1 MWFAATF
8 ADTMSSTKAVLV
20 SASAWQRSA
29 WAGCHLV
36 ESHVRAV
43 QLAARPPRVVRLVLS
58 AAAWSSTPDIT
69 KDRESFTS
77 RRARSLS
84 RRSAVSLSAWTASR
98 TSRSSVRT
106 ASASDVKLAATRV
119 TGLPRRPSASSC
131 APPRSRPLSRR
142 PTRLAGALTQSCQLR
157 PCPPHLPRWMRARC
171 PEYPA
176 APRWERSLRTL
187 EDGTRPHTLA
197 AGGVRQR
204 TRDRCARESYPT
216 VRVSPAQRPSSSR
229 ARGPLDAVNLRAQMD
244 STYRRSR

>member
-1 MWFAATF
+1 M
-8 ADTMSSTKAVLV
+8 L
-20 SASAWQRSA
+20 
-29 WAGCHLV
+29 
-36 ESHVRAV
+36 
-43 QLAARPPRVVRLVLS
+43 
-58 AAAWSSTPDIT
+58 AAWSSTPDIT

-98 TSRSSVRT
+98 TSRSSART

-157 PCPPHLPRWMRARC
+157 PCPPHLPWWMRARC

-187 EDGTRPHTLA
+187 EDGARPHTLA
-197 AGGVRQR
+197 AGGVRSGLAIA
-204 TRDRCARESYPT
+204 ARESRTPQCESLPPSALRRLALVDLSTPSTCALRWTRPT
-216 VRVSPAQRPSSSR
+216 DVPVEPD
-229 ARGPLDAVNLRAQMD
+229 ARLADAVDVARVAAVLAERHLLM
-244 STYRRSR
+244 RRH

>member
-1 MWFAATF
+1 M
-8 ADTMSSTKAVLV
+8 L
-20 SASAWQRSA
+20 
-29 WAGCHLV
+29 
-36 ESHVRAV
+36 
-43 QLAARPPRVVRLVLS
+43 
-58 AAAWSSTPDIT
+58 AAWSSTPDIT

-98 TSRSSVRT
+98 TSRSSART

-157 PCPPHLPRWMRARC
+157 PCPPHLPWWMRARC

-197 AGGVRQR
+197 AGGVRSGLAIA
-204 TRDRCARESYPT
+204 ARESRTHSASLSRPASFVVSRSWTSRRRQPARSDGLNLQTFPLNPMRAWPT
-216 VRVSPAQRPSSSR
+216 LSTWRGSRPCWPSAIS
-229 ARGPLDAVNLRAQMD
+229 
-244 STYRRSR
+244 